1 MATYTDQKLVTLA
14 NEPGLQYLFCDDW
27 LIFACNPAGYVFT
40 ANTESWPSWLDQPM
54 ASEQQPYALERFI
67 LPIALANFQDLNWQ
81 PAEFPGGH
89 LHVKDLPTAGRQPG
103 SLQPA
108 DELKDAI
115 VNKMIDRALIDD
127 KEKPEVYE
135 ALDDLLDGKPAVSGS
150 ADLEYQ
156 EPWHDPGDF
165 VTAEQAMALAEKA
178 AAPALSPGL
187 IAAIVYKIRARG
199 LITEDRKIELVD
211 ALTDLVADLA
221 AGSVYETHHYNQPV
235 ENMILS
241 SLNRKGLI
249 SLEPAQEPENQPLDK
264 TIAIKGAIAALTQNK
279 TYQADID
286 AAVKWL
292 KAALDQEPA
301 TVQCSDCGQWKN
313 PTEFKPGWPACNQC
327 LADQEPGIDID
338 PDLGW

>member
-115 VNKMIDRALIDD
+115 VNKMLDRGLISD

-135 ALDDLLDGKPAVSGS
+135 ALDHLFDQPFID
-150 ADLEYQ
+150 Q
-156 EPWHDPGDF
+156 EPRQPSLSPWLLAAHYKDPG
-165 VTAEQAMALAEKA
+165 LAPE
-178 AAPALSPGL
+178 L

-221 AGSVYETHHYNQPV
+221 AGTVYETHHYNQPV